1 MTVLPHSA
9 LWTSSLTCTW
19 WRTWW
24 APTSTTSSRPSDF
37 QTIMFSFL
45 FIRLSEAWNMFTRLG
60 SFTGK
65 YYFLLFDDFWRLWC
79 ICDNFDVN
87 HFCDFLLY
95 WWKIGTEKK
104 HDPFYWWWNT
114 FVLILPQRKIFWL
127 PGINPTPVQGGRFLP
142 PPYQK
147 MPIIPKNN
155 DLKEPKPCDFSYI
168 SMTNPVIPLMGLKMA
183 KKGVSMAF

>member
-19 WRTWW
+19 WHTWW

-37 QTIMFSFL
+37 QTIMFSFW

-79 ICDNFDVN
+79 IVIILMLFIFAI
-87 HFCDFLLY
+87 FCFVDGKSEQKRNMTLFTDDEIHLFWFYHKEKYFGCLELNNLFQNSLLSQTDKLIY
-95 WWKIGTEKK
+95 TKK
-104 HDPFYWWWNT
+104 DQN
-114 FVLILPQRKIFWL
+114 
-127 PGINPTPVQGGRFLP
+127 
-142 PPYQK
+142 
-147 MPIIPKNN
+147 
-155 DLKEPKPCDFSYI
+155 
-168 SMTNPVIPLMGLKMA
+168 
-183 KKGVSMAF
+183 